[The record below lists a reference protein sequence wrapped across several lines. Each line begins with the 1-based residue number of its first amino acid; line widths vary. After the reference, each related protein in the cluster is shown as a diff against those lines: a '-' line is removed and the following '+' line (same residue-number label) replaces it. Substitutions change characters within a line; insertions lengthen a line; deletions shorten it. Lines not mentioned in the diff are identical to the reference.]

1 MSKKNKVIISAIAI
15 AFAGISFIPTQ
26 TVKALSADLTKIG
39 AQHFNSC
46 YSRLPSSAKL
56 SDVADYI
63 NYNRGGFSVGEGTV
77 PLPNTVMEGSI
88 DASPTITCQEF
99 FFGGS
104 NGWAAL
110 IDTTNYNSANDQD
123 AQIDNTKAFLEKL
136 GYEPVITKVKEEGF
150 ATVTIVYNSGSNRGE
165 NENGR
170 GDVVSNTLNVQVF
183 NEDGKNYITSVF
195 TTGSAADSSGVSI
208 EVVGD
213 EIRFVRDSS
222 SVLNTIVVTDDMTYE
237 ELVNAINQS
246 IDDLPDD
253 IQLFYTQNN
262 SNISFSEKD
271 MPISNDTVF
280 QRKSMTTAM
289 NNLLGIKSD
298 YGLSE
303 SEIYNIYAGTNGYLS
318 NGKYVEMTCGLTS
331 DPPGG
336 EWMNVRI
343 KRNGATDNTCY
354 VRERQKTLYNGA
366 AMSAGSTGY
375 IFNQTNLTLVDI
387 VARVNAINPDNVE
400 DAQDV
405 DPNGGNGGMY
415 QTTDT
420 DAEAEDINCWTSAG
434 GLGWWTCEIIKFARN
449 TVVAIYDSIV
459 SNFLEFRA
467 EFLDINGKGASVYA
481 AWQIFQSFANIVFV
495 IVLLVVIFSQ
505 LTGIGID
512 NLGIKRVLPKLIVAA
527 VLINLS
533 YIICMLL
540 VDISNIVGV
549 GTNSLF
555 SSITSS
561 VGGGGGVTGTKV
573 AATIMETAVAGTVGG
588 LAAGTVGIWG
598 GVVVLPLLLGLLTAL
613 IGILF
618 FFILLGARQAA
629 IIMLI
634 VVSPV
639 AFACYML
646 PNTKTIFDKWLK
658 IFEAMLILFP
668 ICGVIMGGSSFASMI
683 LMQVDTGFLGSL
695 IAMLV
700 GVVPFF
706 FIPGLLRGAFTAMGN
721 LGARI
726 TGFGQNMG
734 RRLSGAIGN
743 SDAAKDFNTRM
754 RTGIDREGNLNALG
768 RYRQDSAFTN
778 WAARS
783 RIPGV
788 HRLGT
793 MAQESNRRANA
804 RAQAA
809 RIKYLDE
816 RNREDRLNAP
826 GYFQQYQRSQE
837 MAFEKEQLNTA
848 MDNVNDQTDKGEN
861 QGKLFAQYDAA
872 VDAGDIFTARAI
884 AEIAGR
890 RKDTANAFIQ
900 KFKEDSESGKYR
912 GHEEVMAK
920 VAKQISTGENSKNY
934 RASNAMGFEYAS
946 QIVQGNKNAR
956 TASGGI
962 MDYGSWKS
970 NTENVKSAMEH
981 HVTNG
986 RELYGQSNASL
997 RELAALAGTD
1007 DNKQYLADLARRG
1020 EFEGLNSGG
1029 EYDQTK
1035 EKSFKAIKDLAA
1047 PKANSSDARPGETFD
1062 VGNNA
1067 PTRGNM
1073 TDGDLQ
1079 RLKEFYQR
1087 KVDSGTATPEDR
1099 ETINRIDREMN
1110 IRKNGPNDE
1119 QGTPV

>member
-1 MSKKNKVIISAIAI
+1 MNKKIKVIISAIAI
-15 AFAGISFIPTQ
+15 AFAGISFIPAQ
-26 TVKALSADLTKIG
+26 TVKALSTDLTKIG

-46 YSRLPSSAKL
+46 YSRLPSSIKI
-56 SDVADYI
+56 SDAADFI
-63 NYNRGGFSVGEGTV
+63 NYKRGNFSVGEGTV
-77 PLPNTVMEGSI
+77 PLPNTVMEGSA
-88 DASPTITCQEF
+88 DASPTITCQEY
-99 FFGGS
+99 FFGGNDS
-104 NGWAAL
+104 WTAL
-110 IDTTNYNSANDQD
+110 LDTVGYNSANDQD
-123 AQIDNTKAFLEKL
+123 AQVDRTKAFLEKL
-136 GYEPVITKVKEEGF
+136 GYEAVITKAKDTGN
-150 ATVTIVYNSGSNRGE
+150 ATISITYDNPSNR
-165 NENGR
+165 NANNNAI
-170 GDVVSNTLNVQVF
+170 VATSNTLNVEVVSQ
-183 NEDGKNYITSVF
+183 DGNSYITNVF
-195 TTGSAADSSGVSI
+195 TTGSTSDSSGVSI

-213 EIRFVRDSS
+213 EIRFVRDAS
-222 SVLNTIVVTDDMTYE
+222 SVLDTIVVADDMTYE
-237 ELVNAINQS
+237 ELVSAINQS
-246 IDDLPDD
+246 IDNLPDD
-253 IQLFYTQNN
+253 IQSYYTQNN

-271 MPISNDTVF
+271 VPINNDTVF

-318 NGKYVEMTCGLTS
+318 NGKYVEMSCGLSS
-331 DPPGG
+331 DPGG

-343 KRNGATDNTCY
+343 KRNGATDKTCY

-375 IFNQTNLTLVDI
+375 IFNQTNLTLADI

-415 QTTDT
+415 QPTDT

-588 LAAGTVGIWG
+588 LAVGTVGIWG

-683 LMQVDTGFLGSL
+683 LMQVDKGFLGSL

-837 MAFEKEQLNTA
+837 MAFEKEQLSTA

-946 QIVQGNKNAR
+946 QIVQGNKNAK

-970 NTENVKSAMEH
+970 NTANVKSAMEH

-986 RELYGQSNASL
+986 RELYGQSNSSL

-1029 EYDQTK
+1029 EYDLTK
-1035 EKSFKAIKDLAA
+1035 EASFKAIKDLAA

-1079 RLKEFYQR
+1079 RLREFYQR

-1099 ETINRIDREMN
+1099 ETINRIDQEMN
-1110 IRKNGPNDE
+1110 IRTNGPNDE